1 MSFGTTMNY
10 LGLDLHKIINDI
22 PNGIVLMFP
31 NYKTMKIA
39 FKLWK
44 HTFKRWK
51 CFKESRNKAESKN
64 TIDEFF

>member
-1 MSFGTTMNY
+1 MNY

-39 FKLWK
+39 FKFWK
-44 HTFKRWK
+44 LIFKRWK